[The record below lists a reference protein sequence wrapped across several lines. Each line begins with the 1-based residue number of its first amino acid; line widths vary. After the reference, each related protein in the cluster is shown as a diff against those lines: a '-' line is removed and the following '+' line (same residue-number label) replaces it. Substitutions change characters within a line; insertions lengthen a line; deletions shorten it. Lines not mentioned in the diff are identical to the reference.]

1 MWSPPTRSLLLLL
14 AACRLEPGAL
24 PSPVDAD
31 GDGYASELDCNDD
44 DPAAF
49 PGATERC
56 DGVDNDCNSFVDD
69 RAHDGVTYFVDADGD
84 GHGDPATA
92 RVGCTQPA
100 GTALVGDDCDD
111 ANGDLFPGAP
121 EDDCA
126 DPTDYN
132 CDGAVG
138 YANEDGDAFPACQEC
153 DDHNAAVYPGATE
166 QSYNGLDDDCDPS
179 TLDDDLDRDG
189 FPLASDCNDADAAI
203 SPAAAEQ
210 PYNGLDDDCDP
221 STVDDDLDG
230 DGFLLADDC
239 DDDNAAVS
247 PAATEQTYNGLDDDC
262 DPSTLDDDL
271 DRDGF
276 PLANDCDDQNA
287 SINPGHAEVYY
298 NGLDDDCATNTADDD
313 QDADGSVAYAM
324 GGDDCND
331 TNPAISA
338 CGSDPSAALP
348 TCLDIHTVRP
358 SAPDGQYWIDPA
370 STGAVHVGCD
380 MTTSGGG
387 WTEVAYSADLAYIPH
402 FFASDQRRWL
412 NDDLSL
418 VLPDATINALR
429 ARSTEGRQT
438 YVGRCNG
445 VLHYYYA
452 SKKNWDYAFAFR
464 MHTGAETP
472 FGQSYAPYD
481 VTVPQD
487 GCAGNGGELGLL
499 QNATVFELRSLHL
512 PVINVQSRDNGD
524 AAEFFGS
531 PLTDNPAWLR

>member
-189 FPLASDCNDADAAI
+189 FPLAD
-203 SPAAAEQ
+203 
-210 PYNGLDDDCDP
+210 
-221 STVDDDLDG
+221 
-230 DGFLLADDC
+230 
-239 DDDNAAVS
+239 
-247 PAATEQTYNGLDDDC
+247 
-262 DPSTLDDDL
+262 
-271 DRDGF
+271 
-276 PLANDCDDQNA
+276 DCDDQNA